1 MPKKN
6 AKQQMIAA
14 VGVCAAAASF
24 AVAHHFDANSNVAV
38 GQVDPSANAP
48 TEPAVPA
55 PGVGATDALT
65 SSAPSAVPAAVVPQS
80 GLPGAPAAVVPQS
93 GLPGAPAA
101 VVPQPGLPQAR
112 LANPQ
117 LASSAPAADPNAELA
132 SLRARQKELQTQMQR
147 MPTSLADQQAQQAV
161 YTELLDLQ
169 DKIQKLEAQAGQFAA
184 YRQNR
189 DRQAGVGQYQPQDP
203 GAFAQA
209 ADPANPLDALRQ
221 KRQQELNESG
231 LNSGSLYA
239 RTDAGAG
246 LTPGEVALLR
256 EQKEGLTQQYNQIQ
270 QTLRALQPGD
280 AALSENLQQELTS
293 VLKQLR
299 EIDARLAAAPKAS
312 LDAQGV
318 PSVAN
323 GTEPFVIPPQNRLN
337 INDAQALGSTSISM
351 RMQKVNQAAQL
362 LREAGL
368 LNLADHATMEVP
380 KLADPNYR
388 ETRLVPGTWAE
399 GDGLAESRNNP
410 FKQVGAKDIEQ
421 INNKIDSLQKQVE
434 TLTKTLTDV
443 EAQLKLLT
451 LNTVAPAND
460 VPPEAF
466 QLDGQAPSAH
476 VPVEAVPANPADN
489 AAPVDLGVTA
499 DEAAP
504 IDDGDANAP
513 DPIKETID
521 RVLPPI
527 PGENDFE

>member
-65 SSAPSAVPAAVVPQS
+65 SSAPSAV
-80 GLPGAPAAVVPQS
+80 PAAVVPQS

-299 EIDARLAAAPKAS
+299 EIDARLAAAPKTS
-312 LDAQGV
+312 LDAQSV

-323 GTEPFVIPPQNRLN
+323 GTDPFVVPPQNRLN
-337 INDAQALGSTSISM
+337 INDAHPLGSTNISV

-451 LNTVAPAND
+451 RSAVAPTDA

-466 QLDGQAPSAH
+466 QLDGPVPSVP
-476 VPVEAVPANPADN
+476 VPVEATPIDPADE
-489 AAPVDLGVTA
+489 AAPIAPGLPA

-504 IDDGDANAP
+504 IDDMDANAP

-527 PGENDFE
+527 PGEDDFE